1 MTDMNDPDA
10 TEKTYWLDN
19 PRNVAKVF
27 WGLVVVCALLFAAD
41 AFYDKHVELEAES
54 WFGFYGIFGF
64 VACVALVLAAK
75 ELRKILMR
83 GEDYYD
89 R

>member
-1 MTDMNDPDA
+1 MTDRVPD
-10 TEKTYWLDN
+10 EKTYWLDN
-19 PRNVAKVF
+19 PRNVTKIF

-41 AFYDKHVELEAES
+41 AFYDKHVELEAET

>member
-1 MTDMNDPDA
+1 MTDPDPD
-10 TEKTYWLDN
+10 EKTYWLDK
-19 PRNVAKVF
+19 PRNVAKVY
-27 WGLVVVCALLFAAD
+27 WGLVVACALLFAVD

-64 VACVALVLAAK
+64 VACVALVRAAK

-83 GEDYYD
+83 GEDHYD

>member
-1 MTDMNDPDA
+1 MTAPD
-10 TEKTYWLDN
+10 EKTYWLDN

-27 WGLVVVCALLFAAD
+27 WGLALVCALLFAAD
-41 AFYDKHVELEAES
+41 AFYDKHVELEAET

-75 ELRKILMR
+75 ELRRILMR

>member
-1 MTDMNDPDA
+1 MSEPSPD
-10 TEKTYWLDN
+10 EKAYWLDN
-19 PRNVAKVF
+19 PKNVAKVF
-27 WGLVVVCALLFAAD
+27 WSVVGTCVILFVAD
-41 AFYDKHVELEAES
+41 AFYHKHVELEAES
-54 WFGFYGIFGF
+54 WFGFYGIYGF

>member
-1 MTDMNDPDA
+1 MTDMNDPA
-10 TEKTYWLDN
+10 AAEKTYWLDN

-27 WGLVVVCALLFAAD
+27 WSVVVVCALLFVAD
-41 AFYDKHVELEAES
+41 AIYDKHVELEAET

-64 VACVALVLAAK
+64 VACVVLVLVAK

-83 GEDYYD
+83 AEDYYD

>member
-1 MTDMNDPDA
+1 MSDSSLD
-10 TEKTYWLDN
+10 EKIYWLDR
-19 PRNVAKVF
+19 PKNVAKVF
-27 WGLVVVCALLFAAD
+27 WGVVSVCVLLFAAD
-41 AFYDKHVELEAES
+41 AFYHKHVELEAES
-54 WFGFYGIFGF
+54 VFGFYGIYGF

-75 ELRKILMR
+75 QLRKILMR